1 MKQFSL
7 VRGTGINSR
16 FIHFSS
22 NLDRREYLENN
33 TDGYEWRIPTQ
44 YDRDY
49 ARRGKNERV
58 GKKMKRGLK

>member
-22 NLDRREYLENN
+22 NSDRREYLENKK
-33 TDGYEWRIPTQ
+33 DGYEWRIPTQ

-49 ARRGKNERV
+49 NRRCKNTKV
-58 GKKMKRGLK
+58 GRKMKRGL